1 MFALAANGF
10 NKPSETFIR
19 THAHYLAPGRTLL
32 IAERRG
38 RSIPIDAPLIMYS
51 KRWPI
56 MVHQNAS
63 TASLISS
70 IMSPSRFLKSR
81 DAYLAS
87 ILQGFDV
94 KILMAEYGPTAM
106 NLLDATRIARCR
118 LFVHFHGVDASKM
131 LNTPGIVQDYQ
142 RLFAQAAGVIAPS
155 RFIANNLANVG
166 CPVEKLH
173 VVPCGVETEAAVL
186 PAAES
191 DHLLSV
197 GRFTEKKS
205 PLSTI
210 AAFALVK
217 KHFPEATLEM
227 MGDGPLYAEAENEV
241 KRLNLQE
248 SVSLP
253 GMATQLQVQEAMR
266 RSSIFLQHSVTA
278 KDGDTEG
285 LPVAIL
291 EAMAVGIPV
300 VSTLHSGI
308 PEAVLDGETGFLVPE
323 LDVEGMAERIIILMK
338 NRAMGRSFGQKGRQR
353 VVEEFSRKVT
363 IQKLQAIMNL

>member
-1 MFALAANGF
+1 MFALATNGF

-19 THAHYLAPGRTLL
+19 SHARYLAPERTLL

-38 RSIPIDAPLIMYS
+38 RSVPIDAPLISYS
-51 KRWPI
+51 KRWPVI
-56 MVHQNAS
+56 VRQNAS
-63 TASLISS
+63 AIALVRS
-70 IMSPSRFLKSR
+70 IVSPSRFLKSH

-87 ILQGFDV
+87 ILQDFGV
-94 KILMAEYGPTAM
+94 QTLMAEYGPTAL
-106 NLLDATRIARCR
+106 NLLEATRIGGCR

-131 LNTPGIVQDYQ
+131 LHDDEIVQKYQ
-142 RLFAQAAGVIAPS
+142 KLFAQAEGIIAPS
-155 RFIANNLANVG
+155 RFLADNLANVG
-166 CPVEKLH
+166 CPIEKLH
-173 VVPCGVETEAAVL
+173 VVPCGVEIQACEPTL
-186 PAAES
+186 S
-191 DHLLSV
+191 GHQHLLSV

-217 KHFPEATLEM
+217 KNFPKATLEM

-241 KRLNLQE
+241 KRLNLQQ

-253 GMATQLQVQEAMR
+253 GMVTPPQVQAAMR

-278 KDGDTEG
+278 NDGDSEG

-291 EAMAVGIPV
+291 EAMVAGLPV

-308 PEAVLDGETGFLVPE
+308 PEAVVDGETGFLVPE
-323 LDVEGMAERIIILMK
+323 FDVEGMASKIVTLLNNPQMAE
-338 NRAMGRSFGQKGRQR
+338 SFGQKGHQR
-353 VVEEFSRKVT
+353 VNKEFSRKVT
-363 IQKLQAIMNL
+363 IQKLQTIMNL